1 MIVRIVK
8 LHFREEE
15 VEAFQE
21 YFHSICHQIR
31 NFEGCQRL
39 ELLQD
44 VNNPCIFFTYS
55 YWNEE
60 QDLENY
66 RHSDLFESFWS
77 IAKSKFAQK
86 AEAWSHKKIA
96 ELI

>member
-8 LHFREEE
+8 LQFKEEE
-15 VEAFQE
+15 VASFQD

-44 VNNPCIFFTYS
+44 VNNPTIFFTYS
-55 YWNEE
+55 YWDKE
-60 QDLENY
+60 QSLDNY
-66 RHSDLFESFWS
+66 RHSDLFKTFWS
-77 IAKSKFAQK
+77 VAKSKFAQK
-86 AEAWSHKKIA
+86 AEAWSHHKIA
-96 ELI
+96 VLE